1 MNRIESVLLSGY
13 FSWGFL
19 DEWEFLVGYF
29 IFFFFRNF
37 SLLFI
42 HYFLPL
48 LLSQVFVF
56 LLSQVF
62 AFLGEESVEV
72 MVYNF
77 SVPRFSVR
85 LQFHHAS
92 YPLWFKLLVV
102 LVDFDNR
109 SVLISRL

>member
-29 IFFFFRNF
+29 MFFFFRNF

-72 MVYNF
+72 MVYIF
-77 SVPRFSVR
+77 RFLRQASLPPRFVSTVVQAPGR
-85 LQFHHAS
+85 LGRF
-92 YPLWFKLLVV
+92 
-102 LVDFDNR
+102 R
-109 SVLISRL
+109 

>member
-29 IFFFFRNF
+29 MFFFFRNF

-72 MVYNF
+72 MVYIF
-77 SVPRFSVR
+77 LFLGFASGFTSTTLRIHCGSSSWSSWSISITGRF
-85 LQFHHAS
+85 
-92 YPLWFKLLVV
+92 
-102 LVDFDNR
+102 
-109 SVLISRL
+109 